1 MSRWID
7 PSYRALVS
15 CVLALCVLAPGAVA
29 QDAESPAEDSAAGL
43 PKVHVLATG
52 GTIAGAG
59 YRGVEERRGQDLTE
73 AVPQLAEVARVTS
86 SDPITVPSSAL
97 TPGMIWDLAQ
107 EIDRRF
113 SEDPELAGLVVT
125 QGTDSLEESAFL
137 LDLLH
142 DEERPVV
149 VTGAMRLPVETSSD
163 GSRNLL
169 NAVTLAASPAARG
182 LGVLVVM
189 NEDVH
194 TARSV
199 RKTHSRE
206 LDAFESAD
214 AGPLGYFDGPDLFL
228 LRKPLDRLVLH
239 PPALEP
245 RVDLI
250 SLAVGSDGHLVK
262 AAVDAGARG
271 IVVDA
276 FGRGNLPRTVAEAVL
291 DAVEGD
297 VTVLVTTRTGSG
309 RSYVWPLLQEGGVL
323 AAEGLDALEARLFL
337 IAALP
342 ITGDSEV
349 LASWLET
356 LSGKVGSRPRPEPEP
371 TAAP

>member
-1 MSRWID
+1 MSRCID
-7 PSYRALVS
+7 LPYRLFVA
-15 CVLALCVLAPGAVA
+15 CVLALCMLSPAVA
-29 QDAESPAEDSAAGL
+29 QDPEPSAETSAGSL

-59 YRGVEERRGQDLTE
+59 YRGVEERKGQDLTE
-73 AVPQLAEVARVTS
+73 AVPQLAKVARVSS
-86 SDPITVPSSAL
+86 SDPFTVPSSAL
-97 TPGMIWDLAQ
+97 TPQMIWDLDQ

-113 SEDPELAGLVVT
+113 AEDPDLAGLVVT
-125 QGTDSLEESAFL
+125 QGTDSLEEAAFL

-142 DEERPVV
+142 DEDRPVV

-163 GSRNLL
+163 GARNLL
-169 NAVTLAASPAARG
+169 NAVSLAVSPAARG

-214 AGPLGYFDGPDLFL
+214 AGPVGYFDGPDLFL

-250 SLAVGSDGHLVK
+250 ALAVGSDGHLVK
-262 AAVDAGARG
+262 AAVDAGAQG

-276 FGRGNLPRTVAEAVL
+276 FGRGNLPRPVAQAVL
-291 DAVEGD
+291 DAVDQG
-297 VTVLVTTRTGSG
+297 VTVVVTTRTGSG

-342 ITGDSEV
+342 ITRDPEV
-349 LASWLET
+349 LTSWLET
-356 LSGKVGSRPRPEPEP
+356 LSGKAGSHPLPEPEP
-371 TAAP
+371 AAAP